1 LKKSKFHVSAP
12 IRGRFFIEK
21 AFHVYI
27 IKISRTQRRFNMWTT
42 IAVIAVILLYFIAV
56 YNGLIARRN
65 QVREAWATVDTQLKR
80 RYDLIPNLIET
91 VRGAAKHEKETLAEL
106 TRARNLAMGQGGVAS
121 ADAQNKISQTLKSLF
136 AVAENYPEL
145 KANQNFLEL
154 QRELADTETKIQAT
168 RQFYNSV
175 VMGLNTQIEQ
185 FPSNLVA
192 NMFNIQPEK
201 MFEIDETEK
210 VAPQVKF

>member
-1 LKKSKFHVSAP
+1 
-12 IRGRFFIEK
+12 
-21 AFHVYI
+21 
-27 IKISRTQRRFNMWTT
+27 MWTA
-42 IAVIAVILLYFIAV
+42 IAIVAIILIYFISV
-56 YNGLIARRN
+56 YNGLIARKN

-91 VRGAAKHEKETLAEL
+91 VRGAAKHEKETLTEL
-106 TRARNLAMGQGGVAS
+106 TQARSNAMQANGPDS

-136 AVAENYPEL
+136 AVAENYPDL

-168 RQFYNSV
+168 RQFYNTV

-185 FPSNLVA
+185 LPSNIIA
-192 NMFNIQPEK
+192 NMFGIMPEK

-210 VAPQVKF
+210 QAPQVKF

>member
-1 LKKSKFHVSAP
+1 
-12 IRGRFFIEK
+12 
-21 AFHVYI
+21 
-27 IKISRTQRRFNMWTT
+27 MWTA
-42 IAVIAVILLYFIAV
+42 IAIVAIILIYFISV
-56 YNGLIARRN
+56 YNGLIARKN

-91 VRGAAKHEKETLAEL
+91 VRGAAKHEKETLTEL
-106 TRARNLAMGQGGVAS
+106 TQARSSAMQATGPDS

-136 AVAENYPEL
+136 AVAENYPDL

-168 RQFYNSV
+168 RQFYNTV

-185 FPSNLVA
+185 FPSNIVA
-192 NMFNIQPEK
+192 NMFGIMPEK

-210 VAPQVKF
+210 QVPQVKF

>member
-1 LKKSKFHVSAP
+1 
-12 IRGRFFIEK
+12 
-21 AFHVYI
+21 
-27 IKISRTQRRFNMWTT
+27 MWTT

-106 TRARNLAMGQGGVAS
+106 TRARNLAMEQGGVAS

-168 RQFYNSV
+168 RQFYNTV

>member
-1 LKKSKFHVSAP
+1 MSAP
-12 IRGRFFIEK
+12 RALGRFFIENGIRG
-21 AFHVYI
+21 YI
-27 IKISRTQRRFNMWTT
+27 MKVINQRSFNMWT
-42 IAVIAVILLYFIAV
+42 AVAVVVIFVLYFISI
-56 YNGLIARRN
+56 YNTLIARRN

-106 TRARNLAMGQGGVAS
+106 TRARNLAMEQGGVAS